1 MDPSQGDRPA
11 IQYVIVNPD
20 GEPVP
25 GFTPF
30 TDLVDAMRAA
40 RALGTRNT
48 VMKINGTYQTPM
60 SHQGPGGWRPKMKK
74 GGEYLC

>member
-1 MDPSQGDRPA
+1 MESSESPRGSCV
-11 IQYVIVNPD
+11 YVIVDPK
-20 GEPVP
+20 GVPVE

-48 VMKINGTYQTPM
+48 VMKEIDGLSIPM
-60 SHQGPGGWRPKMKK
+60 AHQGPGGWRPKHRKDP
-74 GGEYLC
+74 YAC